1 MDTRRRYR
9 VNAQPTAAAAGTI
22 DVGGDLTVNRLGF
35 GAMRITGPGIWGDP
49 PSRDQAIA
57 TLRLVVELGVNFI
70 DTADSYGPEVSETL
84 IAEALYPYPDEL
96 VIATKGGLVRPG
108 PGRWDADGRPGHLRE
123 ACEGSLR
130 RLRLEQIPL
139 YQFHRPDPEVPLA
152 ESIGAI
158 AELKNEGKIRH
169 VGISN
174 VSESQLREAQRIV
187 PIVSIQNRYNAS
199 DRRSESLIDLCEQEQ
214 LVFLPWA
221 PVQEAGQNPAV
232 ANAAERLGLTQHQV
246 VLAWLL
252 ASSPQILPIPGTG
265 SPRHAEEN
273 IAAASVALSPEEI
286 EAISKGVLSA
296 RDLSRFR
303 FVCRTS
309 TGHWVGAEAS
319 VTETIAIT
327 GGRVVPIEG
336 DPVENGTVLL
346 RDGKIAA
353 IEGPGF
359 AAPDGADVVDA
370 TGKWVLPGF
379 IDAHAHAGV
388 SEEAQGW
395 AGQDTN
401 ERTDP
406 VTAQVRALD
415 AINPADL
422 GFRDAISG
430 GVLAV
435 NVNPGSANPIGG
447 QTVAIKCWGRTVDE
461 MVLREPAGLKSAL
474 GENPK
479 RVYGDRN
486 ETPSTR
492 LGTAAVIRSA
502 FVAAQNYQ
510 AKLAASEDDAVP
522 VDRDLKLE
530 ALSRV
535 LRREIPWRQHCHR
548 ADDIATAMRMAREF
562 GYDLVI
568 DHGTEAYLLADQIAA
583 ASIPVIIGPLFT
595 SRSKVEL
602 RNRSLANPG
611 RLAAAGVTIAITTD
625 HPVVPIHFLIHQ
637 ATLAVKEGLDPV
649 TALRAVTIHPARIIG
664 CADRIGSLAVGKDAD
679 LVIWSGDPLDVMSR
693 AERAYVDGHEI
704 YRYDYDRR
712 EGVFAPF

>member
-1 MDTRRRYR
+1 
-9 VNAQPTAAAAGTI
+9 
-22 DVGGDLTVNRLGF
+22 
-35 GAMRITGPGIWGDP
+35 
-49 PSRDQAIA
+49 
-57 TLRLVVELGVNFI
+57 
-70 DTADSYGPEVSETL
+70 
-84 IAEALYPYPDEL
+84 
-96 VIATKGGLVRPG
+96 
-108 PGRWDADGRPGHLRE
+108 
-123 ACEGSLR
+123 
-130 RLRLEQIPL
+130 
-139 YQFHRPDPEVPLA
+139 
-152 ESIGAI
+152 
-158 AELKNEGKIRH
+158 
-169 VGISN
+169 
-174 VSESQLREAQRIV
+174 
-187 PIVSIQNRYNAS
+187 
-199 DRRSESLIDLCEQEQ
+199 
-214 LVFLPWA
+214 
-221 PVQEAGQNPAV
+221 
-232 ANAAERLGLTQHQV
+232 
-246 VLAWLL
+246 
-252 ASSPQILPIPGTG
+252 
-265 SPRHAEEN
+265 
-273 IAAASVALSPEEI
+273 
-286 EAISKGVLSA
+286 
-296 RDLSRFR
+296 
-303 FVCRTS
+303 
-309 TGHWVGAEAS
+309 
-319 VTETIAIT
+319 VTETSIAIT

-336 DPVENGTVLL
+336 EPVDGGTVLL

-353 IEGPGF
+353 VEGPGF
-359 AAPDGADVVDA
+359 TVPDGADVVDA

-388 SEEAQGW
+388 SEEAEGW

-401 ERTDP
+401 ERTSP

-422 GFRDAISG
+422 GFRDAITG
-430 GVLAV
+430 GILAV

-447 QTVAIKCWGRTVDE
+447 QTAAIKCWGRTVDE

-479 RVYGDRN
+479 RVYGDRK

-502 FVAAQNYQ
+502 FVEALNYQ
-510 AKLAASEDDAVP
+510 AKLDAAAAAAVAAPGSAAAAP
-522 VDRDLKLE
+522 VGRDLKLE
-530 ALSRV
+530 ALCRV

-649 TALRAVTIHPARIIG
+649 TALRAVTINPARIIG
-664 CADRIGSLAVGKDAD
+664 CDDRIGSLTAGKDAD
-679 LVIWSGDPLDVMSR
+679 VVIWSGDPLDVMSR
-693 AERAYVDGHEI
+693 AERAYVDGREI
-704 YRYDYDRR
+704 YRYDYERR
-712 EGVFAPF
+712 AGVFADW